1 MTSISQPIWAPRTN
15 PHVQTTLILTG
26 LCIGVIG
33 LTKKFGHLRPS
44 GQPGANVKY
53 VSFKSPKKPHLHLQS
68 KYEEKACVFS
78 VITAG
83 HNFNYHNPSV
93 TYLLKVAKVDQ
104 LAQRDRIAIIKPN
117 EARALSVSIGSSS
130 SA

>member
-1 MTSISQPIWAPRTN
+1 
-15 PHVQTTLILTG
+15 VQTTLILTG

-104 LAQRDRIAIIKPN
+104 LAQRDRFAIQSNPMKQ
-117 EARALSVSIGSSS
+117 ELSLSLLVVVVELS
-130 SA
+130 